1 MNESDF
7 GARRA
12 TTPRARGRHG
22 DPGGRDAVRSV
33 PPRGARGGYARDAI
47 ERCVCDGAR
56 PTRTPM
62 SDLSSD
68 EDARARPLPSNVP
81 RQPPSSPALTS
92 PPSPTASIARRRAR
106 GRERRGRRPPAVI
119 PPRAS
124 SRRPRGV
131 PPRAASYR
139 PRSARQPRAPSARTT
154 TTPPAHA
161 SPPPRAAPSSLS
173 RPVASSEPSATRTT
187 SSASSAHSECPLPR
201 PDADPSLARV
211 ARLSWAA
218 DGSALA
224 ILVRSGDIHVITRVG
239 ARVHTQRAR
248 DRPMGAR
255 GVPAGIALA
264 LAPRRR
270 MGSRRRAR
278 VLTPETHRETR
289 APRGGWRRG

>member
-1 MNESDF
+1 MRL
-7 GARRA
+7 RRCA
-12 TTPRARGRHG
+12 TDSNPDVRSLIRRGRARAPLPVER
-22 DPGGRDAVRSV
+22 
-33 PPRGARGGYARDAI
+33 PP
-47 ERCVCDGAR
+47 
-56 PTRTPM
+56 PTT
-62 SDLSSD
+62 LV
-68 EDARARPLPSNVP
+68 ARAHLS
-81 RQPPSSPALTS
+81 
-92 PPSPTASIARRRAR
+92 PSPTASIARRRAR

-131 PPRAASYR
+131 RRGSLVSTAVRAAASRAIGADDDDASR
-139 PRSARQPRAPSARTT
+139 PRLAASARGAELAIASGRVVRTFRDEDDFERLLGT
-154 TTPPAHA
+154 F
-161 SPPPRAAPSSLS
+161 
-173 RPVASSEPSATRTT
+173 
-187 SSASSAHSECPLPR
+187 ECPLPR

-239 ARVHTQRAR
+239 ARAHPTRAR

-255 GVPAGIALA
+255 GVPRGIALA
-264 LAPRRR
+264 LAP
-270 MGSRRRAR
+270 GGGWDLSRRAR